1 MIIKQEQ
8 FGSMSNNAFLIIDE
22 ETNQS
27 ALVDCPEDTCPMYDL
42 IGDTDLKYILLT
54 HGHYDHILGVNGI
67 KKSFGAKV
75 VISTEDAP
83 MLTSSKL
90 SLAAFTGAHQDD
102 IEADILVSDGDV
114 IKLGSL
120 DIKVMATP
128 GHTKGCVCYAVDNAV
143 FTGDTLF
150 RLNCGRTDFPGGD
163 GHEMLESLHKL
174 RDLEG
179 VFFVYTGHDQ
189 CTTLPFE
196 RENNPYM
203 NMQL

>member
-1 MIIKQEQ
+1 MIIRKEQ
-8 FGSMSNNAFLIIDE
+8 FGSMDNNAFIIIDE
-22 ETNQS
+22 ETNHS
-27 ALVDCPEDTCPMYDL
+27 ALVDCPEDTSPMYDL

-67 KKSFGAKV
+67 KESFGAKV
-75 VISTEDAP
+75 VISKEDAP

-90 SLAAFTGAHQDD
+90 SLAAFTGADQDD

-114 IKLGSL
+114 IKLGNL

-128 GHTKGCVCYAVDNAV
+128 GHTKGCVCYVVDNAV

-150 RLNCGRTDFPGGD
+150 KLNCGRTDFPGGD
-163 GHEMLESLHKL
+163 GYEMLDSLHKL

-179 VFFVYTGHDQ
+179 VFYVYTGHGEDS
-189 CTTLPFE
+189 TLDYE
-196 RENNPYM
+196 RAHNQYM
-203 NMQL
+203 NM